1 MELFQFNGWKKAP
14 FIVKRISP
22 AQKEEMRFHWASPKK
37 IRKLL
42 EFYELDTQD
51 YNMEELHLVVN
62 AGHAY
67 VAWKEGVDNV
77 KIERNSNT

>member
-1 MELFQFNGWKKAP
+1 
-14 FIVKRISP
+14 
-22 AQKEEMRFHWASPKK
+22 
-37 IRKLL
+37 L